1 MNRKQNDTDYF
12 DSELLSPELDLP
24 KPSKNFN
31 IALKK
36 FTACTSNKS
45 NSMNHSRSISVTRS
59 FNTEDDLTLFL
70 RSERAEKIR
79 ENLVKIFELQ
89 YQKELDEV
97 RSNRKNSFRFS
108 NKFNILSKQK
118 LSSSADEMS
127 SKFQTSTTNTTSNLP
142 LLSTLKENLV
152 SLFKHTG

>member
-1 MNRKQNDTDYF
+1 MDYF

-59 FNTEDDLTLFL
+59 
-70 RSERAEKIR
+70 RSGTVSRT
-79 ENLVKIFELQ
+79 
-89 YQKELDEV
+89 
-97 RSNRKNSFRFS
+97 NR
-108 NKFNILSKQK
+108 
-118 LSSSADEMS
+118 
-127 SKFQTSTTNTTSNLP
+127 TS
-142 LLSTLKENLV
+142 
-152 SLFKHTG
+152 